1 MTINK
6 KEREMK
12 KMMIMLLSAVLL
24 TACFGNANK
33 NEENPLQHELDSL
46 RSVNAG
52 QAEELQ
58 ECMSLIDQ
66 VNEGFRI
73 IKEAEGQF
81 DVNNGD
87 LEQSNRDKM
96 FNNMQFVQEKL
107 KENRELIELLKK
119 KVSGSN
125 NRLSALMKQI
135 EKLESDFK
143 EQSIRITQLENELLQ
158 RDAIIEEQN
167 EQISN
172 LNENVDNL
180 TAENEKRTA
189 EVASQDR
196 QLNKAWFVFGTKKE
210 LKENKILDR
219 GEVLQNG
226 NFNKNYFTEI
236 DIRYV
241 KDIQLQSKSAELLTN
256 HPAGSY
262 QLSKNAEGLYELH
275 ITNPTEFWSVSKYL
289 VVQVK

>member
-1 MTINK
+1 
-6 KEREMK
+6 MK

-158 RDAIIEEQN
+158 RDAIFEEQN

-275 ITNPTEFWSVSKYL
+275 ITSPTEFWSVSKYL

>member
-1 MTINK
+1 
-6 KEREMK
+6 MK